1 MAAGRQPGATALA
14 VAAGILVLSLVPSPA
29 GDPVAGIGPADK
41 AAHAFGY
48 AVLGML
54 TVRAVALDP
63 RLATRWPR
71 PTLGLAA
78 TLGTMSLA
86 VVVVLSVAAFGGGIE
101 LLQHAVPGRQFEV
114 ADALAN
120 TVGAT
125 IGVGWWT
132 GRHRSNDP
140 GPGIG
145 RMRSDAGR

>member
-1 MAAGRQPGATALA
+1 MV
-14 VAAGILVLSLVPSPA
+14 VAAGILILSLVPSPA
-29 GDPVAGIGPADK
+29 GGPAAGLGPADK
-41 AAHAFGY
+41 AAHALGY

-71 PTLGLAA
+71 PTSGLAA

-125 IGVGWWT
+125 VGVGWWT
-132 GRHRSNDP
+132 GRHRVNHPEP
-140 GPGIG
+140 GTG
-145 RMRSDAGR
+145 RMRSNAGR